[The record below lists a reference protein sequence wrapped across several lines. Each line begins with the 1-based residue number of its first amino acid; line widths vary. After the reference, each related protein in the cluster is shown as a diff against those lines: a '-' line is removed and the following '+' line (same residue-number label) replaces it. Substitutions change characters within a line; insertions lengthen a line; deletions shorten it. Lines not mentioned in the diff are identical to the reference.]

1 MGASPSAPAAASP
14 SPSRVTVWRAST
26 IFHVSGPTMST
37 TRRRTVLLPTSI
49 AQRRMPIDER
59 PAGSR
64 RGVSRSTPG
73 SLLPL
78 ERADVVYDLPALLLR
93 EVLPRGHGAPP
104 VRNLPEDLAVAL
116 LLYGV
121 GRPVRR
127 LRRWQCRGRGTV
139 AVSARAVT
147 RHAIRLDQLL
157 RIADALHGVLEALR
171 LWRRDPRALRR
182 HPPRPRHENESG
194 PSDDRSEEHTSE
206 LQSRLHLVCR
216 LLLEKK
222 KRLRNRSHIQHH
234 RRQP

>member
-14 SPSRVTVWRAST
+14 PPSRVTVWRAST
-26 IFHVSGPTMST
+26 ILHVSGPITST
-37 TRRRTVLLPTSI
+37 TGRRTVLLPTSI
-49 AQRRMPIDER
+49 AQGRMPMNER

-93 EVLPRGHGAPP
+93 EVLPRGPGAPP

-127 LRRWQCRGRGTV
+127 LRRCQRP
-139 AVSARAVT
+139 
-147 RHAIRLDQLL
+147 
-157 RIADALHGVLEALR
+157 
-171 LWRRDPRALRR
+171 RRRTRALAA
-182 HPPRPRHENESG
+182 
-194 PSDDRSEEHTSE
+194 RSVTPHA
-206 LQSRLHLVCR
+206 
-216 LLLEKK
+216 
-222 KRLRNRSHIQHH
+222 
-234 RRQP
+234 

>member
-1 MGASPSAPAAASP
+1 MISVDVLPLYVFNVVICDDIMGRSPVSLFFFLKDPAPPEISPLPLHDALPIPAAASP
-14 SPSRVTVWRAST
+14 SPSRVTVWRGST
-26 IFHVSGPTMST
+26 ILHVSGPITST

-127 LRRWQCRGRGTV
+127 LRRWQRRGRGTV

-182 HPPRPRHENESG
+182 HP
-194 PSDDRSEEHTSE
+194 
-206 LQSRLHLVCR
+206 
-216 LLLEKK
+216 
-222 KRLRNRSHIQHH
+222 QH
-234 RRQP
+234 

>member
-1 MGASPSAPAAASP
+1 MGAPPGAPAGASP

-26 IFHVSGPTMST
+26 IFHVSGPTTSA

-49 AQRRMPIDER
+49 VQKRMPIDER

-64 RGVSRSTPG
+64 RGASRSTTG

-78 ERADVVYDLPALLLR
+78 ERADVVHDLTALLLR

-104 VRNLPEDLAVAL
+104 VRHLPEDLAIAL
-116 LLYGV
+116 LLYRV

-127 LRRWQCRGRGTV
+127 LRRRQRHGRRTV
-139 AVSARAVT
+139 AVSARTVT

-157 RIADALHGVLEALR
+157 GIADALHGVLEALR

-182 HPPRPRHENESG
+182 HPQRPRHEDEGG
-194 PSDDRSEEHTSE
+194 PSADGCHRLPERAHDASSRTPHRDDVHNASA
-206 LQSRLHLVCR
+206 
-216 LLLEKK
+216 
-222 KRLRNRSHIQHH
+222 I
-234 RRQP
+234 

>member
-26 IFHVSGPTMST
+26 IFHVSGPTTST

-93 EVLPRGHGAPP
+93 QVLPRGHGAPP
-104 VRNLPEDLAVAL
+104 VRNLPEDLAV
-116 LLYGV
+116 
-121 GRPVRR
+121 
-127 LRRWQCRGRGTV
+127 
-139 AVSARAVT
+139 T
-147 RHAIRLDQLL
+147 RHAIRIDQLL

-182 HPPRPRHENESG
+182 HPQHPRHENESG
-194 PSDDRSEEHTSE
+194 PSDDGCHRLPERAHDAS
-206 LQSRLHLVCR
+206 SRTPDRDDVH
-216 LLLEKK
+216 
-222 KRLRNRSHIQHH
+222 NAPAI
-234 RRQP
+234 